1 MNPDLHILQ
10 GIKQLPTISEVYGIS
25 QSLAVLD
32 AILMPEWEYR
42 YFSFNNSWNDHQ
54 AMASMKDAGGSHYY
68 LLFDSK
74 SNTCL
79 GKVFDNSIRLMDGS
93 MVQDIAEL
101 TPFLN
106 EPAFE
111 NDVATFYFYNICNN
125 LNWQSIPFSNDLPF
139 LGFIKNKEKAYIDW
153 AKDYY
158 EIEIAKEP
166 IIDIFNHQPITDK
179 MVKTLNSGCSLL
191 DLKSELDEIGYP
203 QKAF

>member
-1 MNPDLHILQ
+1 MNLDLSILQ
-10 GIKQLPTISEVYGIS
+10 EIKQLPTISEVYGIS

-54 AMASMKDAGGSHYY
+54 AMASMKDGGGSHYY

-74 SNTCL
+74 HTTCL
-79 GKVFDNSIRLMDGS
+79 GKVFDNHIRLMDGS

-101 TPFLN
+101 APFLK
-106 EPAFE
+106 EPSFE
-111 NDVATFYFYNICNN
+111 NDVATLYFYNIGNN
-125 LNWQSIPFSNDLPF
+125 LNWQSIPFSKDIPF

-153 AKDYY
+153 ARDYY
-158 EIEIAKEP
+158 ETEIAKEP
-166 IIDIFNHQPITDK
+166 IIDIFDHQPITEE
-179 MVKTLNSGCSLL
+179 MVKALNSDCTFL

>member
-1 MNPDLHILQ
+1 MNPDLSVLQ
-10 GIKQLPTISEVYGIS
+10 EIKQLPTISEVYGIS

-54 AMASMKDAGGSHYY
+54 AMASMKDGGGSRYY

-74 SNTCL
+74 HNTCL
-79 GKVFDNSIRLMDGS
+79 GKVFDNRIKLRDRS

-101 TPFLN
+101 APFLN

-111 NDVATFYFYNICNN
+111 NDVATFYFYNVCNI
-125 LNWQSIPFSNDLPF
+125 LKQQSIMCSKELSF

-153 AKDYY
+153 AEDYY

-166 IIDIFNHQPITDK
+166 IIDIFNHQPITEK
-179 MVKTLNSGCSLL
+179 MVKTLNSDCSLL
-191 DLKSELDEIGYP
+191 DLISELNEIGYP